1 METAPRV
8 LKEIQ
13 WLRQNN
19 WQVETLGFGS
29 TPAGVTA
36 HHRVRQ
42 PAAVTRFASYLLP
55 SALRFGLSLG
65 SRFLRALRTIQAK
78 NYEMIILHDPD
89 LAPLGRVINEMVQ
102 SSGGR
107 LHIDLHEEHSSSLG
121 RTKLESLVFDRYNL
135 WRLIQLDSLVR
146 SNRSVTISTCADNIS
161 EVFGLRWGID
171 VFTIRNTPPFVE
183 LNPSEI
189 SDRIELVHHGVGT
202 RDRFIEEYIEALVDL
217 PDDFELH
224 FYLKATK
231 GYISG
236 LRRLVRILNLDS
248 RVTFHDPVPTQ
259 ELAKSINRHDVGLV
273 VIPPVTVNEVKAL
286 PNKLFESIQ
295 ARLAVVTGP
304 NQNMASIV
312 SGHSVGIVLDTW
324 SKEALVEGLLSL
336 SRSEIQRFKFSSH
349 TSSLLLSSEE
359 DARLFL
365 SRVTGAIDS

>member
-19 WQVETLGFGS
+19 WHVETLGFGS

-36 HHRVRQ
+36 HHRVLE
-42 PAAVTRFASYLLP
+42 PSTLTRFASYLLP
-55 SALRFGLSLG
+55 SSLRFRVSLG
-65 SRFLRALRTIQAK
+65 SKFLRALKPVQSK
-78 NYEMIILHDPD
+78 SYDLIILHDPD
-89 LAPLGRVINEMVQ
+89 LGPLARVINEMVQ

-161 EVFGLRWGID
+161 EVFGMRWGID
-171 VFTIRNTPPFVE
+171 VFTIRNTPTFVE

-189 SDRIELVHHGVGT
+189 ADRIELVHHGVGT

-231 GYISG
+231 RYISG
-236 LRRLVRILNLDS
+236 LRRLVRILKLDS
-248 RVTFHDPVPTQ
+248 RVTFHDPVPTK

-295 ARLAVVTGP
+295 ARLAIVTGP

-312 SGHSVGIVLDTW
+312 SGYSVGIVLDSW

-336 SRSEIQRFKFSSH
+336 SRSEIQRFKSSSH

-359 DARLFL
+359 DGRLFL
-365 SRVTGAIDS
+365 SRVIGAIDS